1 MTKVLLTLEEFLEQE
16 KQEEIKPYRE
26 FVCGEV
32 FQKPMPNLDHSLLQR
47 FFIVLLTRFLEGKS
61 LGQVLPEFRCIFGPE
76 NRRRAYV
83 PDVCF
88 VLSSRLTDKMY
99 LYGAPDLAIEVL
111 SPDHHRPRLLEKVQ
125 AYLLY
130 GTRLVWVVD
139 PETESV
145 TVESPGSDPRV
156 LSGEDILDGGDVLP
170 GFHVPV
176 ADVFAAAHLG

>member
-1 MTKVLLTLEEFLEQE
+1 MTKVLLTLEQFLELD
-16 KQEEIKPYRE
+16 KQEDIKPYRE

-32 FQKPMPNLDHSLLQR
+32 FQKPMPNLDHSLLQK
-47 FFIVLLTRFLEGKS
+47 FFILVLARFLEGKS

-88 VLSSRLTDKMY
+88 VASSRLTGEMY

-111 SPDHHRPRLLEKVQ
+111 SPDHHRSRLLEKVQ

-130 GTRLVWVVD
+130 GTRLVWIVD
-139 PETESV
+139 PETETV
-145 TVESPGSDPRV
+145 TVESPTSDPRV
-156 LSGEDILDGGDVLP
+156 LGTDDILDGGSVLP
-170 GFHVPV
+170 GLEVSV
-176 ADVFAAAHLG
+176 ADIFAAAHI